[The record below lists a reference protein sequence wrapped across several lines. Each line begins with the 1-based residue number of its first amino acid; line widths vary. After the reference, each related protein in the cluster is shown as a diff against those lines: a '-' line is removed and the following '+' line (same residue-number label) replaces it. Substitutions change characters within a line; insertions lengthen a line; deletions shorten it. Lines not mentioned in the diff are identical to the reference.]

1 MVGLLMFGPLALGGT
16 HANFFAVMAG
26 LGVMALLLWL
36 VRLWAAPAPKL
47 FWPPL
52 AWAVAAFLLYAVLR
66 YHAAT
71 VEYTARGE
79 LLRVALYAV
88 VFFVVANNLNRSHSA
103 NWVVGAML
111 AVAAFAA
118 MYGIYQALTKSSLV
132 WNFVRWEGYLGRGS
146 GTYICP
152 NHLAGWLELT
162 LPLGLAY
169 LLAGR
174 LNHLARILVG
184 YAVLVMLAGLVA
196 TASRGAWVAT
206 ALALLGFFAVLLSQ
220 RGQRVPALLL
230 LLLLAGAATWLVLE
244 ARTTSERV
252 RQVLGLEQLEDARLH
267 IWPAAVKIWQANYW
281 WGAGPAHFDHLF
293 RIYRDPH
300 VQARADR
307 VHNDYLNTLADWGV
321 VGAVPVAVAFV
332 LLFWGVVRTWPHVQ
346 REGDDF
352 RSRQSN
358 RMAFVLGGTVGV
370 VALLLHGATDFNFH
384 IPANALAAVTLMA
397 LLAAHGRFAT
407 DDHWLTPGVISRA
420 AVTVLGLFAAVWLGQ
435 QAVARGLEHT
445 LLTRADDPGGTRV
458 QQLDLLRQAHAL
470 EPMNPQTCFS
480 IGEVLRTEAWE
491 RQPGY
496 EETAEQAMQWFERAW
511 RLNPYDGYARLRYG
525 MCLDLLGQRLQATR
539 YFLRALELDPNG
551 AFTLSH
557 VGWHYCQLEEW
568 EKARDYLQ
576 QAAEKRE
583 VDHTMT
589 LIFLRLA
596 EERLAEQRKR

>member
-321 VGAVPVAVAFV
+321 VGAVLVAVAFV

-358 RMAFVLGGTVGV
+358 RMAFEIGR
-370 VALLLHGATDFNFH
+370 
-384 IPANALAAVTLMA
+384 
-397 LLAAHGRFAT
+397 AH
-407 DDHWLTPGVISRA
+407 V
-420 AVTVLGLFAAVWLGQ
+420 
-435 QAVARGLEHT
+435 
-445 LLTRADDPGGTRV
+445 
-458 QQLDLLRQAHAL
+458 
-470 EPMNPQTCFS
+470 
-480 IGEVLRTEAWE
+480 
-491 RQPGY
+491 
-496 EETAEQAMQWFERAW
+496 
-511 RLNPYDGYARLRYG
+511 
-525 MCLDLLGQRLQATR
+525 
-539 YFLRALELDPNG
+539 
-551 AFTLSH
+551 
-557 VGWHYCQLEEW
+557 
-568 EKARDYLQ
+568 
-576 QAAEKRE
+576 
-583 VDHTMT
+583 
-589 LIFLRLA
+589 
-596 EERLAEQRKR
+596 